1 MRDLVPDAG
10 LGSGYGPAVAQPGAP
25 GRADGRIGLG
35 LNPHDP
41 DRMTQT
47 VASATSTKLE
57 WQSKLVLLA
66 VVPAAATDAALR
78 GQWWAARTWQ
88 TAVWALGLSAL
99 LGLITWK
106 LRAATAAAA
115 VTGAI
120 ITESLIFS
128 TLSFPYE
135 PWRTALIPVL
145 AVSLVAFAATRVG
158 RAKKER
164 LGTAEARQGRAAAQI
179 AANLGVA
186 TVIASEFAQSWA
198 VDSGWFSH
206 ATPPAVTGIAEPLFT
221 AALAALAEAAADTVS
236 SELGQV
242 FGGRPRLILG
252 FRAVEPGEDGA
263 VSLAGTLAGV
273 AAAGAIAGVG
283 AWALRGGSTMFAVSC
298 AGGVAGLFF
307 DSLLGATLERCGWLN
322 NDAVNFLSTA
332 AAAIAALV
340 FFVVAR

>member
-1 MRDLVPDAG
+1 MEL
-10 LGSGYGPAVAQPGAP
+10 AVARK
-25 GRADGRIGLG
+25 RADDRIRWCWI
-35 LNPHDP
+35 PHDP
-41 DRMTQT
+41 NRMIRT
-47 VASATSTKLE
+47 VTNATRTKLE

-78 GQWWAARTWQ
+78 GQWWAARSWQ

-106 LRAATAAAA
+106 MRAATAAASA
-115 VTGAI
+115 TGAI
-120 ITESLIFS
+120 ITASLIFS
-128 TLSFPYE
+128 TLSYPYE

-179 AANLGVA
+179 AANLGIA
-186 TVIASEFAQSWA
+186 TLIASEFAQSWV
-198 VDSGWFSH
+198 VDNGWFSQ
-206 ATPPAVTGIAEPLFT
+206 AAPPAVTRIAEPLFT

-273 AAAGAIAGVG
+273 AAAAAIAAAGT
-283 AWALRGGSTMFAVSC
+283 WALRGNLEMLAVSC
-298 AGGVAGLFF
+298 SGGVAGLFF
-307 DSLLGATLERCGWLN
+307 DSLLGATLERRGWLN

-332 AAAIAALV
+332 CAAAVALA